1 MLLGIHLGLLIG
13 PTVAVVP
20 PIDVT
25 DALSGATVTQTD
37 RGRSGFQLT
46 FEVGRSGPADIIDY
60 GLLLNPLL
68 RPFNRVVL
76 TVHFS
81 FVPEVI
87 MDGVITNVQLVPSNE
102 PGASVLTVTGEDV
115 SVMMDMK
122 QEPTPWPAMSAD
134 NIVRL
139 ILLKYAQYGI
149 LPTNVSPALFPSPPL
164 PTERIPV
171 QTMSDYQYIQ
181 LLAARQGYV
190 FYVEPGPLPNLNT
203 AYWGPPKRA
212 GVPQKA
218 LTIAA
223 GPDSN
228 IQSVSFNYNALA
240 PTTVSGQIQDSRT
253 NAVVPVRAL
262 VPTRLPL
269 SLTPAALANQ
279 PNVRQSVLPVTREQA
294 DEQEA
299 FTQTGAAGA
308 SGRGYAYART
318 APGLDAAEALARA
331 QAIVDSSTDNVVTAT
346 GELDAVQYG
355 SVLKARDLVGVRGV
369 GFTYGGNYYVQSV
382 THNIREGEY
391 KQKFTLAREGTGAL
405 LPLVRP

>member
-13 PTVAVVP
+13 PSVAVVP
-20 PIDVT
+20 PVDIT
-25 DALSGATVTQTD
+25 DALSGATVTQND

-46 FEVGRSGPADIIDY
+46 FEVGRSGPVDMLDY

-76 TVHFS
+76 TVAFS
-81 FVPEVI
+81 LVPEVI

-122 QEPTPWPAMSAD
+122 QETFPWPAMSAD

-139 ILLKYAQYGI
+139 IVAKYAQYGI
-149 LPTNVSPALFPSPPL
+149 LPTQVSPALFPSPPV
-164 PTERIPV
+164 PTERVPV
-171 QTMSDYQYIQ
+171 QTMSDYQYVQ
-181 LLAARQGYV
+181 FLAARQGYV
-190 FYVEPGPLPNLNT
+190 FYVEPGPLPNANV

-212 GVPQKA
+212 GLPQKA

-228 IQSVSFNYNALA
+228 IQSISFNYNALA
-240 PTTVSGQIQDSRT
+240 PTTVKGHIQDSRT
-253 NAVVPVRAL
+253 NVAVPVLAP
-262 VPTRLPL
+262 VPARVPL
-269 SLTPAALANQ
+269 SAMPAALVNQ
-279 PNVRQSVLPVTREQA
+279 PNVRQSLLPATREQA
-294 DEQEA
+294 EEQESMSR
-299 FTQTGAAGA
+299 TGSGDAAGR
-308 SGRGYAYART
+308 SYAHAR
-318 APGLDAAEALARA
+318 AAAGLDAAEAMARA
-331 QAIVDSSTDNVVTAT
+331 QATVDASTDNVVTAT
-346 GELDAVQYG
+346 GELDAVEYG
-355 SVLKARDLVGVRGV
+355 AVLKARDLVGVRGV

-382 THNIREGEY
+382 THTIKEGEY

>member
-13 PTVAVVP
+13 PSVAIVP
-20 PIDVT
+20 PLSIT
-25 DALSGATVTQTD
+25 DALTGATVTQSD

-46 FEVGRSGPADIIDY
+46 FEVGRSGPVDMLDY

-76 TVHFS
+76 TVSFS
-81 FVPEVI
+81 LVPEVI
-87 MDGVITNVQLVPSNE
+87 MDGIITNVQLLPSNE

-122 QEPTPWPAMSAD
+122 QETFAWPAMSAD
-134 NIVRL
+134 NIARL
-139 ILLKYAQYGI
+139 IVLKYAQYAI
-149 LPTNVSPALFPSPPL
+149 IPQVSPALFPSPPL
-164 PTERIPV
+164 PTERVPV

-181 LLAARQGYV
+181 FLAARQGYV
-190 FYVEPGPLPNLNT
+190 FYVEPGPLPNTNV
-203 AYWGPPKRA
+203 AYWGPPKRV
-212 GVPQKA
+212 GLPQKA

-228 IQSVSFNYNALA
+228 IQSISFNYNALA
-240 PTTVSGQIQDSRT
+240 PTTVSGHIQDSRL
-253 NAVVPVRAL
+253 NVSMPVLAPVPARV
-262 VPTRLPL
+262 PL
-269 SLTPAALANQ
+269 SAMPAALVNQ
-279 PNVRQSVLPVTREQA
+279 PNVRQSFLPVTREQA
-294 DEQEA
+294 EEQESA
-299 FTQTGAAGA
+299 SQTGATTAAGR
-308 SGRGYAYART
+308 SYAHART
-318 APGLDAAEALARA
+318 TPGLDLAEALARA
-331 QAIVDSSTDNVVTAT
+331 QATVDASTDNVVTAT
-346 GELDAVQYG
+346 GELDAVEYG
-355 SVLKARDLVGVRGV
+355 AILKARDLVGVRGV